1 MILINTLVVGNQK
14 NLALAVLGSNVENEK
29 IDPPYRER
37 ENIYLYIFLLDKSK
51 LNINIFPVNTRKVE
65 TYF

>member
-29 IDPPYRER
+29 IDPLYIERER
-37 ENIYLYIFLLDKSK
+37 EYIF
-51 LNINIFPVNTRKVE
+51 IYFFTR
-65 TYF
+65 

>member
-14 NLALAVLGSNVENEK
+14 NLALAVLGSNVEDEK

-37 ENIYLYIFLLDKSK
+37 EYIYLYIFLLDKSK
-51 LNINIFPVNTRKVE
+51 
-65 TYF
+65 